1 MFALL
6 FAAAAFAAL
15 LMIADALRTML
26 GGAQALLGPHGLAG
40 QVHYRMVTIR
50 RTATALTCPGADRPQ
65 GQRRRTSA
73 PQTLRRTRHGLAAA
87 PVRSA
92 AA

>member
-6 FAAAAFAAL
+6 FAGAAL
-15 LMIADALRTML
+15 AALMMIADALRTML
-26 GGAQALLGPHGLAG
+26 SGAQTLLGPRGLAG

-50 RTATALTCPGADRPQ
+50 RTATAITCPRADRPL
-65 GQRRRTSA
+65 GQRRRMPA
-73 PQTLRRTRHGLAAA
+73 PQTQRRARLDRVTVPA
-87 PVRSA
+87 RSA